1 MFEELPHNLDAETSV
16 LGSIIL
22 EPSLINE
29 CVLQPDDFYHENHR
43 FIMKH
48 LIFLNDI
55 DEPIDPI
62 MIAQYAGKDID
73 KNGGIKYLVELRS
86 SIATTAN
93 FGYYHDI
100 VRDKAT
106 SRKAIQLMR
115 SKADGVINAENP
127 AEFIADTM
135 QELEGLLD
143 HSGNSRESIKLS
155 DALKGHEEVIHQ
167 RKEKKGLTGTK
178 TASTDLDVLTGGHQK
193 GDLIIVA
200 ARPSIGKSAFMVNDA
215 NAGQYRAIKEN
226 ITGSAALIF
235 SIEMTQAK
243 IAERSVCA
251 LSNLDHRKL
260 QSGEMDD
267 GDWHRWNM
275 GVTILDGLPIFIDD
289 SEDITLQQIE
299 RKIKKEV
306 KKYPNLIVY
315 IDYLQ
320 LVDCGKKGIRDDP
333 QKNSKAVSRGLKRIA
348 RKYDIP
354 IIAISAVGRE
364 VEKRQDKRPMMSDLR
379 ESGSIESDADVVIFL
394 YRDDYYNKE
403 SAVKNI
409 IELIVAKGRNIG
421 VGTIEMIYIRS
432 TGRFINIK
440 RKEEGA
446 A

>member
-1 MFEELPHNLDAETSV
+1 
-16 LGSIIL
+16 
-22 EPSLINE
+22 
-29 CVLQPDDFYHENHR
+29 
-43 FIMKH
+43 
-48 LIFLNDI
+48 
-55 DEPIDPI
+55 
-62 MIAQYAGKDID
+62 
-73 KNGGIKYLVELRS
+73 
-86 SIATTAN
+86 
-93 FGYYHDI
+93 
-100 VRDKAT
+100 
-106 SRKAIQLMR
+106 
-115 SKADGVINAENP
+115 
-127 AEFIADTM
+127 
-135 QELEGLLD
+135 
-143 HSGNSRESIKLS
+143 
-155 DALKGHEEVIHQ
+155 
-167 RKEKKGLTGTK
+167 
-178 TASTDLDVLTGGHQK
+178 
-193 GDLIIVA
+193 
-200 ARPSIGKSAFMVNDA
+200 
-215 NAGQYRAIKEN
+215 
-226 ITGSAALIF
+226 
-235 SIEMTQAK
+235 
-243 IAERSVCA
+243 
-251 LSNLDHRKL
+251 
-260 QSGEMDD
+260 
-267 GDWHRWNM
+267 M